1 LFDFFKH
8 KKQKAMKTTRYFL
21 IILGVMLLSIVSC
34 EKPNLKPEEADYEY
48 VLTEV
53 EGTLMVRGSHEV
65 IKDQRYKIGL
75 RVEPIYFGFEEPM
88 TEKNEL
94 LETYTDENGHYK
106 LYHLSRR
113 TKSASEHKYALSM
126 PDGLML
132 DSTFRGDLKLGISP
146 AIEGYYNNEREFYS
160 GFKGTANLMLNKKA
174 WIRLHIENVNPQP
187 GDRIRLEFPID
198 RYTQII
204 EGPANFEVLLYGIGN
219 DYNAL
224 NYWITKNGVPIGLQ
238 TDSIML
244 GEMDTTYYKFEY

>member
-1 LFDFFKH
+1 
-8 KKQKAMKTTRYFL
+8 MKTTRYISVL
-21 IILGVMLLSIVSC
+21 LGVVLLSIVSC
-34 EKPNLKPEEADYEY
+34 EKYEAEPDYDY
-48 VLTEV
+48 VMTEV
-53 EGTLMVRGSHEV
+53 EGQLMVRGSRELINDKPYKVELRMNV
-65 IKDQRYKIGL
+65 IHWFED
-75 RVEPIYFGFEEPM
+75 EP
-88 TEKNEL
+88 TQKNEL
-94 LETYTDENGHYK
+94 LETYTDENGYYK

-113 TKSASEHKYALSM
+113 SLVSGMNSPEHRYYLWLSDGMALDES
-126 PDGLML
+126 
-132 DSTFRGDLKLGISP
+132 FRGEGRIEMIPQELGFDNGFDYFS
-146 AIEGYYNNEREFYS
+146 GY
-160 GFKGTANLMLNKKA
+160 KGVVNQFLNKKA

-244 GEMDTTYYKFEY
+244 VEMDTTYYKFEY